1 MVCIHMYLLFFS
13 KDMFL
18 IFWKK
23 YTTDDLDNF
32 LTDVMDEETISE
44 EEMDEEYHIFAD
56 EGKIQWYFLKT
67 IPIKFCEICK

>member
-1 MVCIHMYLLFFS
+1 
-13 KDMFL
+13 MFL

-44 EEMDEEYHIFAD
+44 EEMDEEYHIFAG
-56 EGKIQWYFLKT
+56 EGKIQWYFLKI
-67 IPIKFCEICK
+67 IPIKFW